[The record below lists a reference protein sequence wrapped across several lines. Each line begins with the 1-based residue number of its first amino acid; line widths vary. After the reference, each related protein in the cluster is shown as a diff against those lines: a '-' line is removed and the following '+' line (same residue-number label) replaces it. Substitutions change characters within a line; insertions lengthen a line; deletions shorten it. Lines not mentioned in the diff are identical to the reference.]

1 MPDASQHVA
10 AVEQAFERC
19 GQAFCRY
26 FTVRAGGDTHLVDDL
41 MQQLWLRGRLRAH
54 ELRGS
59 NAEPWLWR
67 IAQNL
72 LREHYRRSGRQNGPL
87 VDRDLARSLARRF
100 DEEELP
106 LDVLARREVHDQLLL
121 ALTELPA
128 DEQTLLIGFY
138 FEGRPQRELA
148 ATLGIGERAVEG
160 RLYRARLA
168 LRDKLAHFEA

>member
-1 MPDASQHVA
+1 MPDAPRHVA
-10 AVEQAFERC
+10 AVEQAFEHC

-26 FTVRAGGDTHLVDDL
+26 FAVRVEGDTHLVDDL

-54 ELRGS
+54 EIRGS
-59 NAEPWLWR
+59 NPEPWLWR

-72 LREHYRRSGRQNGPL
+72 LREHRRRLGRQNGPL
-87 VDRDLARSLARRF
+87 VDPGLARSLAQRF

-106 LDVLARREVHDQLLL
+106 LDVLARQEVQDQLLL

-128 DEQTLLIGFY
+128 DEQALLLGFY
-138 FEGRPQRELA
+138 FEGRSQRELA
-148 ATLGIGERAVEG
+148 TTLGIGERAVEG

-168 LRDKLAHFEA
+168 LRDKLAHLEP

>member
-26 FTVRAGGDTHLVDDL
+26 FAVRVGDDTHLVDDL

-59 NAEPWLWR
+59 NPEPWLWR

-72 LREHYRRSGRQNGPL
+72 LREHRRRSGRQNGLSLDP
-87 VDRDLARSLARRF
+87 DLAPVLARRF
-100 DEEELP
+100 DE
-106 LDVLARREVHDQLLL
+106 
-121 ALTELPA
+121 
-128 DEQTLLIGFY
+128 
-138 FEGRPQRELA
+138 
-148 ATLGIGERAVEG
+148 
-160 RLYRARLA
+160 
-168 LRDKLAHFEA
+168 